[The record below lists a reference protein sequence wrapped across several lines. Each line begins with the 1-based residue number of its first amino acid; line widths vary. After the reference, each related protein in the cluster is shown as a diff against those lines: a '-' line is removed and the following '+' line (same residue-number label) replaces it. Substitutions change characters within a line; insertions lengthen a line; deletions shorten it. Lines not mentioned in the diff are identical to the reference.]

1 MIMAQPVVV
10 IMEIV
15 KPVTL
20 RKYFG
25 NGGDRVY

>member
-1 MIMAQPVVV
+1 MAQPMVV

-15 KPVTL
+15 KPITL

-25 NGGDRVY
+25 NGVDRVY